1 MTTTTSSSNSR
12 SRPSGRLFDHQFFE
26 LYRIVVKQNLIPM
39 GMYLVA
45 LLLTAVLPDYSSA
58 SQVDMSIV
66 TPNSLH
72 PRVSSF
78 AFCTLGFVVPVLL
91 AAMLFHYLH
100 TRLSVDFYH
109 GMPISRDR
117 LFFTRYFAG
126 LTFLLPPLLIC
137 KVLSLSIQLA
147 FYHSVLSPI
156 TLLSIHLQDF
166 LFWAVLY
173 SSIFTISCMV
183 AVTSSNTIESILYSA
198 ALNGAG
204 SVILSMFIIFSGSL
218 YGSAHYSVAAPASLL
233 SPYAMMAYYMNH
245 YSYTPLPDNNHW
257 LIGMLIW
264 LVLGFAALMLAL
276 HLYRRFHSEWAQQW
290 GRQTIFTQIMKILA
304 GMLMMFLVFGIQFF
318 DDPVTNALL
327 GCLVGAPLGF
337 LLVEGVTG
345 KGFSKLRSNGRSIA
359 LLMALCLVVPIFFAT
374 DGFGQVYRIPAE
386 EKIQQ
391 LSFRMATG
399 ASRYS
404 SYSWVDT
411 NGIWHGN
418 FVTPKSTLTSE
429 HAKKLVLQLHRNGL
443 DLKDYTGQTSSFY
456 EITYSLEP
464 NGHKLSRRYRISAR
478 DLPLLEQIYC
488 EPVFFYQPEL
498 LEQVT
503 LYNAIGS
510 RIGTVDTDQYE
521 ALLQAIREDL
531 MTMTADR
538 LFDYSADSFCG
549 YLEFGVKEY
558 DESLRQNLELREQL
572 QKLPYGSSNLI
583 LRSSYQK
590 TLKLLESFGLNLGQP
605 STKVQSLVV
614 TMPTMEDIDLDPT
627 LSITS
632 DLEDY
637 AESIE
642 RSNLKWSITDPELI
656 EQILAASSPNR
667 TSMSCNRL
675 YLQTDSTEAPVRGV
689 LFIENSHLLS
699 ILKDSEFQLPYLL
712 SPSEYSNDLY
722 PLLNSNVYKDA
733 LYEKSAE
740 QSMQMLFD
748 VSENISVAEF
758 ARRNHLDWFTGK
770 TPEQLDAMERTA
782 LCSSDNTLVFYNTLI
797 GY

>member
-45 LLLTAVLPDYSSA
+45 LLLTAVLPDYASA

-78 AFCTLGFVVPVLL
+78 AFCALGFVVPVLL
-91 AAMLFHYLH
+91 ATMLFHYLH

-109 GMPISRDR
+109 GMPVSRDR

-204 SVILSMFIIFSGSL
+204 SVLLFMVTAFSGSL
-218 YGSAHYSVAAPASLL
+218 YGAANRNLLIPASLL
-233 SPYAMMAYYMNH
+233 SPYALMAYYMNH

-257 LIGMLIW
+257 LIGMLLW

-304 GMLMMFLVFGIQFF
+304 GMLMMFLVFGIHFF

-404 SYSWVDT
+404 SYTWVDT
-411 NGIWHGN
+411 NGIWHDN
-418 FVTPKSTLTSE
+418 FATPKSTLTSE
-429 HAKKLVLQLHRNGL
+429 SAKKLVLQLHQNGL

-464 NGHKLSRRYRISAR
+464 NGHKLSRRYPISAH

-488 EPVFFYQPEL
+488 EPEVIQSSEPVFFYQ
-498 LEQVT
+498 
-503 LYNAIGS
+503 
-510 RIGTVDTDQYE
+510 
-521 ALLQAIREDL
+521 
-531 MTMTADR
+531 
-538 LFDYSADSFCG
+538 
-549 YLEFGVKEY
+549 
-558 DESLRQNLELREQL
+558 
-572 QKLPYGSSNLI
+572 
-583 LRSSYQK
+583 
-590 TLKLLESFGLNLGQP
+590 
-605 STKVQSLVV
+605 
-614 TMPTMEDIDLDPT
+614 
-627 LSITS
+627 
-632 DLEDY
+632 
-637 AESIE
+637 
-642 RSNLKWSITDPELI
+642 PELI

-722 PLLNSNVYKDA
+722 PLLKQDIFKDA